1 MLRLLVK
8 KILTFF
14 FLVLIFSTSKANSVG
29 FKNIGKGELKLGTI
43 TVDRFIEYIK
53 GGYDK
58 SPYMFIVSKDGL
70 VDVNYYCQK
79 GINCRGGAEQ
89 ALEECG
95 ILSEKY
101 GSGVECYLF
110 AHRRII
116 KWKNDIN
123 PGKGKVS
130 KINSK
135 WPRDKII
142 AKLTELDFLG
152 ESKTITS
159 STKSKKKKKETENN
173 NLVEQLET
181 LTKLYE
187 AGNLTKEEFEKA
199 KKLLLND

>member
-1 MLRLLVK
+1 M
-8 KILTFF
+8 
-14 FLVLIFSTSKANSVG
+14 
-29 FKNIGKGELKLGTI
+29 
-43 TVDRFIEYIK
+43 
-53 GGYDK
+53 
-58 SPYMFIVSKDGL
+58 
-70 VDVNYYCQK
+70 NYYCPR
-79 GINCRGGAEQ
+79 GINCQGGDQQ
-89 ALEECG
+89 ALEQCSV
-95 ILSEKY
+95 ISEKY
-101 GSGVECYLF
+101 GSGAECYLF
-110 AHRRII
+110 AFRRTI